1 MDLLIKK
8 LPNEIWLQIID
19 YIIPNKF
26 LKYFKLNNIKYE
38 LPISY
43 LLLFNFKW
51 KSSKE
56 LVLEYNKILIEQ
68 VGYNFSA
75 NLFN

>member
-8 LPNEIWLQIID
+8 LPNEIWLKIID

-56 LVLEYNKILIEQ
+56 LVFEYNKIPIEQ